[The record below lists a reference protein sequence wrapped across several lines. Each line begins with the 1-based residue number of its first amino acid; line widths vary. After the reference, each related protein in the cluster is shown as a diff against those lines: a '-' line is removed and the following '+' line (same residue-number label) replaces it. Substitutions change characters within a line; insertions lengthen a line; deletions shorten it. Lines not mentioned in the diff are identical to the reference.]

1 MSQLAG
7 TAKAPGKGKNGTPR
21 KHQAKNGR
29 FRGLSKIPRTLKNLP
44 IPSYIYPIAL
54 GVILSFVLSILIT
67 SGLSVTTIDYQI
79 GDIARRDIKAPRNM
93 RIEDAAATEILRQSA
108 RDRVL
113 PRYDIDSKLLE
124 TSERQIESAF
134 GAIQKSLIKHSG
146 EIRVRLLS
154 LEADKKR
161 ASLVGESQVYKALY
175 QLSEFNT
182 EESTFGRLL
191 GGSIS
196 PNLLNLLRAERYATW
211 LGKDLTKLVRS
222 VLARGVV
229 SDIRLYKIHLAKGI
243 VFRDIRTGNQVRL
256 PSTSKPLEL
265 REVREFL
272 FQEADKLKLQLSPA
286 QRVLLAAQ
294 AAKLIQ
300 PTLNFNNQTT
310 ALAQNDAA
318 RKVKPVSQVLKD
330 GEMIVREGE
339 RISVS
344 QMTTLRALEQAGRQS
359 HIVDN
364 FFGTTILVALF
375 LILAWTAAER
385 SNIGILDTS
394 KDVFLFV
401 LLLAAQTI
409 LIKLSIIFAHE
420 FQGTGRGLDVSV
432 YYLMIPLASASML
445 ASILQGRSTAILMAI
460 MSSVMVGLLFPG
472 NVHIALIAMAGGVY
486 AAINWKDYRHRT
498 SILIVG
504 LMIGIINAA
513 LVTGFNLQGGL
524 RLAIARWADIPF
536 AFAGGIANI
545 IVVSAVMPLLEAA
558 FKMTTD
564 MKLLELSDQNHPLL
578 RQLVVRAPGTY
589 HHSLLV
595 GNLGEEAAEAVQANP
610 LLIRVGSYFHDI
622 GKVVKPEYFIENQGP
637 LNRHD
642 KLSPSMSALILVS
655 HVKEGLEMARSHKLP
670 KEICDLICQHH
681 GTSLIRFFFEKA
693 KEQGGDEVEIHE
705 EIYRYPGP
713 RPQTR
718 EAGIMM
724 LADMVEAASRSLT
737 DTSPAR
743 LAGLVDRLV
752 QTAFA
757 DGQLDE
763 CDLTLRHLSL
773 IQQAFLRVL
782 AGIYHHRVIYPEKTG
797 QERKGT
803 NGDIHNKPPKESA
816 PQDRAIAQ
824 AGRGGSR

>member
-7 TAKAPGKGKNGTPR
+7 NAKATGKGKNGTPR
-21 KHQAKNGR
+21 KHHTKNDR
-29 FRGLSKIPRTLKNLP
+29 FRGLFSVHRTFRKLP
-44 IPSYIYPIAL
+44 VPSYTYPLAL
-54 GVILSFVLSILIT
+54 GVILSFVLSLLIT
-67 SGLSVTTIDYQI
+67 SGLSVTSIDYQI

-93 RIEDAAATEILRQSA
+93 RIEDVAATEILRQNA
-108 RDRVL
+108 RDKVL

-124 TSERQIESAF
+124 RTERQIRSAF
-134 GAIQKSLIKHSG
+134 ESIQKALITHSG
-146 EIRVRLLS
+146 GIRSRLLS
-154 LEADKKR
+154 LQGDKKQ
-161 ASLVGESQVYKALY
+161 ASLVSESQVYKEIFR
-175 QLSEFNT
+175 LSEFNA
-182 EESTFGRLL
+182 EESTFGRIL
-191 GGSIS
+191 GGKIS
-196 PNLLNLLRAERYATW
+196 PNLLNLLRAERYAPW
-211 LGKDLTKLVRS
+211 LGEDLTKLVRS
-222 VLARGVV
+222 ALARGVV
-229 SDIRLYKIHLAKGI
+229 SDIRLYEIHLAKGI
-243 VFRDIRTGNQVRL
+243 ILRDIRTGDRVRL

-265 REVREFL
+265 REVKEFL
-272 FQEADKLKLQLSPA
+272 LQEADKLKLQLPPA
-286 QRVLLAAQ
+286 QRILLAAQ

-300 PTLNFNNQTT
+300 PTLNFNNQAT
-310 ALAQNDAA
+310 AVAQNEAA
-318 RKVKPVSQVLKD
+318 RNAQSVSQVLKD

-339 RISVS
+339 RISQS
-344 QMTTLRALEQAGRQS
+344 QMATLRALERAGRQS

-364 FFGTTILVALF
+364 FIGTTILVALF
-375 LILAWTAAER
+375 LMFAWTAAER
-385 SNIGILDTS
+385 YGLGLLDNS
-394 KDVFLFV
+394 KDVLLFV
-401 LLLAAQTI
+401 LLLATQTL
-409 LIKLSIIFAHE
+409 LIKLSIILAHE
-420 FQGTGRGLDVSV
+420 FQGTGRGFDVSV
-432 YYLMIPLASASML
+432 YYLAIPLVSASML
-445 ASILQGRSTAILMAI
+445 ASILQGRSAAILMAI
-460 MSSVMVGLLFPG
+460 MSSVMASLLFPG
-472 NVHIALIAMAGGVY
+472 NVRFALIAMAGGVY

-498 SILIVG
+498 SILKAG
-504 LMIGIINAA
+504 LMIGIANAA
-513 LVTGFNLQGGL
+513 LIIGFNLQGGL
-524 RLAIARWADIPF
+524 RLAIERWADVPF

-558 FKMTTD
+558 FKLTTD

-595 GNLGEEAAEAVQANP
+595 GNLAEEAAEAVQANP
-610 LLIRVGSYFHDI
+610 LLIRVGAYFHDI

-693 KEQGGDEVEIHE
+693 KEQGGENVEIRE

-713 RPQTR
+713 KPQTR

-724 LADMVEAASRSLT
+724 LSDMVEAASRSLT

-743 LAGLVDRLV
+743 LSGLVERLV
-752 QTAFA
+752 QAAFA

-782 AGIYHHRVIYPEKTG
+782 AGIYHHRVIYPEKTA

-803 NGDIHNKPPKESA
+803 NGDIHHKPSKESA
-816 PQDRAIAQ
+816 PQHRNIAQ
-824 AGRGGSR
+824 AGGSGSR

>member
-7 TAKAPGKGKNGTPR
+7 NAKAPGKGKNGTPR
-21 KHQAKNGR
+21 KHHTKNVR
-29 FRGLSKIPRTLKNLP
+29 FRGLFSVPGTFRNFQLP
-44 IPSYIYPIAL
+44 PYTYPIVL
-54 GVILSFVLSILIT
+54 GVILSFVLSLLVT
-67 SGLSVTTIDYQI
+67 SGLSVTSIDYQI
-79 GDIARRDIKAPRNM
+79 GDIARRDIKAPRRM
-93 RIEDAAATEILRQSA
+93 RIEDTAATEILRQSA
-108 RDRVL
+108 RDQVL
-113 PRYDIDSKLLE
+113 PHYDIDSKLFE
-124 TSERQIESAF
+124 RTERQIRSAF
-134 GAIQKSLIKHSG
+134 ESIQKSLMTHSSK
-146 EIRVRLLS
+146 IRSRLLS
-154 LEADKKR
+154 LQGDKKR
-161 ASLVGESQVYKALY
+161 ASLVSESLVYKDLY
-175 QLSEFNT
+175 RLSEFNA
-182 EESTFGRLL
+182 EESTFGRML
-191 GGSIS
+191 GGKIS
-196 PNLLNLLRAERYATW
+196 PNLFVLFRNERYATW
-211 LGKDLTKLVRS
+211 LGEDLTKLVRS
-222 VLARGVV
+222 VLAKGVV
-229 SDIRLYKIHLAKGI
+229 SDIRLYEIHLAKGI
-243 VFRDIRTGNQVRL
+243 ILRDIRTGERVRL
-256 PSTSKPLEL
+256 PIISKPLEL
-265 REVREFL
+265 REVKEFL
-272 FQEADKLKLQLSPA
+272 FQEAEKLKLHLPPA

-300 PTLNFNNQTT
+300 PTLNFNNQAT
-310 ALAQNDAA
+310 ALAQVIAA
-318 RKVKPVSQVLKD
+318 KEVKPASQVLKD

-339 RISVS
+339 RISQS
-344 QMTTLRALEQAGRQS
+344 QMTTLSALERAGRQS

-364 FFGTTILVALF
+364 FIGTTILVALF
-375 LILAWTAAER
+375 LMFAWTAAER
-385 SNIGILDTS
+385 YDLGILERS

-401 LLLAAQTI
+401 LLLATQTI
-409 LIKLSIIFAHE
+409 LIKLSIVLAHE
-420 FQGTGRGLDVSV
+420 FQGTSRGLDVSV
-432 YYLMIPLASASML
+432 YYLVIPLASASML

-460 MSSVMVGLLFPG
+460 MSSVMAGLLFPG
-472 NVHIALIAMAGGVY
+472 NVHFTLITLAGGVY

-504 LMIGIINAA
+504 LMVGIANAV
-513 LVTGFNLQGGL
+513 LILGFNLQGGL
-524 RLAIARWADIPF
+524 RLAIERWADMPF

-545 IVVSAVMPLLEAA
+545 IVVSAVMPLLESA

-595 GNLGEEAAEAVQANP
+595 GNLAEEAADAVQANP
-610 LLIRVGSYFHDI
+610 LLIRVGAYFHDI

-655 HVKEGLEMARSHKLP
+655 HVKEGLEMAKSHKLP

-681 GTSLIRFFFEKA
+681 GTSLIRFFFERA
-693 KEQGGDEVEIHE
+693 KEQGGENVEIHE

-713 RPQTR
+713 KPQTR

-743 LAGLVDRLV
+743 LAGLVERLV
-752 QTAFA
+752 QTAFS

-797 QERKGT
+797 QERKGA
-803 NGDIHNKPPKESA
+803 NGDIHNKPSKESA
-816 PQDRAIAQ
+816 PQHRTIAQ
-824 AGRGGSR
+824 AGGGDS